1 VPRIDDGDSGASLDY
16 ISLNMVIYIVMLV
29 INIVEAKAK
38 LSEYLELAA
47 GGERVVICKRNRP
60 VAELRAVAAPR
71 TEPRPVGGG
80 KGTLT
85 VPGAFFEPLPD
96 DLLDAFTGGPV
107 PGHARVAET
116 SPEYGGSK
124 RPARRRTR

>member
-1 VPRIDDGDSGASLDY
+1 
-16 ISLNMVIYIVMLV
+16 MVIFIVMIV
-29 INIVEAKAK
+29 INVFEAKAK

-60 VAELRAVAAPR
+60 IAELRAVASPR
-71 TEPRPVGGG
+71 TEPRPVGGA

-85 VPGAFFEPLPD
+85 VPAAFFDALPD
-96 DLLDAFTGGPV
+96 DLLDAFAGGPG

-116 SPEYGGSK
+116 PPAYGSK
-124 RPARRRTR
+124 KPGKRRAR

>member
-1 VPRIDDGDSGASLDY
+1 
-16 ISLNMVIYIVMLV
+16 V
-29 INIVEAKAK
+29 INVADAKAK

-60 VAELRAVAAPR
+60 IAELRAVATPR

-85 VPGAFFEPLPD
+85 VPAAFFEPLPD
-96 DLLDAFTGGPV
+96 DLLDAFAGGSIPV
-107 PGHARVAET
+107 PARAAET
-116 SPEYGGSK
+116 SPDYGGAKKPAK
-124 RPARRRTR
+124 RRPR